1 MRINHWRYLYRAAC
15 VLLLSMTA
23 GSLAGQ
29 ERRISRPVA
38 LKSLVTK
45 VEPTYPVVARQ
56 MKMEGTVEVD
66 AYVGES
72 GAVETVKTVNGNPV
86 LGRAAEDAVKK
97 WKFSPFK
104 TDDGKPLK
112 AIVNLAFTFK
122 M

>member
-1 MRINHWRYLYRAAC
+1 MLINHWRYISRAAC
-15 VLLLSMTA
+15 ALVLAVAA

-66 AYVGES
+66 ACVGES
-72 GAVETVKTVNGNPV
+72 GTVETVKTINGNPV
-86 LGRAAEDAVKK
+86 LGKAAEDAVKK
-97 WKFSPFK
+97 WKFTPFK

>member
-1 MRINHWRYLYRAAC
+1 MHRKHWRYAYRAAC
-15 VLLLSMTA
+15 VLLLAFAA

-45 VEPTYPVVARQ
+45 VEPAYPVVARQ

-66 AYVGES
+66 AYVGEN
-72 GAVETVKTVNGNPV
+72 GAVETAKTVNGNPV
-86 LGRAAEDAVKK
+86 LGKAAEDAVKK

-104 TDDGKPLK
+104 TDDGKPIK
-112 AIVNLAFTFK
+112 AIINLAFTFK
-122 M
+122 I

>member
-1 MRINHWRYLYRAAC
+1 MLINHWRYLYRAAG
-15 VLLLSMTA
+15 VLLLVLTA
-23 GSLAGQ
+23 GSLAAQ

-66 AYVGES
+66 AYVGENGS
-72 GAVETVKTVNGNPV
+72 VETAKTVNGNPV
-86 LGRAAEDAVKK
+86 LGKAAEDAVKK
-97 WKFSPFK
+97 WKFNPFK

-112 AIVNLAFTFK
+112 AVVNLAFTFK

>member
-1 MRINHWRYLYRAAC
+1 MQMNHWRYLYRAGV
-15 VLLLSMTA
+15 VLLLAITA
-23 GSLAGQ
+23 GTLAGQ

-72 GAVETVKTVNGNPV
+72 GTVETVKTVNGNPV
-86 LGRAAEDAVKK
+86 LAKAAEDAVKK

-104 TDDGKPLK
+104 TDDGKAVK
-112 AIVNLAFTFK
+112 VIVNLAFTFK

>member
-1 MRINHWRYLYRAAC
+1 MDRNYWRHACRASSI
-15 VLLLSMTA
+15 LLLALTA

-38 LKSLVTK
+38 LKSLVTR

-66 AYVGES
+66 ATVGEN
-72 GAVETVKTVNGNPV
+72 GAVEAVKTMNGNPV
-86 LGRAAEDAVKK
+86 LGKAAEDAVKK
-97 WKFSPFK
+97 WKFNPFK
-104 TDDGKPLK
+104 TDDGKPMK

-122 M
+122 I